1 MIGVKTLNGDIIYEK
16 GGFFNVYFRQNAKL
30 CKMADGHLF
39 FCAKQTKIGGRS
51 GVAPISNLRCK
62 HMVDRGLNLPPGGRW
77 PSISE
82 VGRGMA
88 KCWISV

>member
-39 FCAKQTKIGGRS
+39 FCAKHTKTGCGNWQRYSKGRS
-51 GVAPISNLRCK
+51 KEHA
-62 HMVDRGLNLPPGGRW
+62 
-77 PSISE
+77 
-82 VGRGMA
+82 
-88 KCWISV
+88 